1 MTIIE
6 WLTESSKKLNDVG
19 VDAPRTDTL
28 VILEHTLRKD
38 RAWILTNLD
47 YKIPNDLQS
56 KLSNLLSK
64 RLCRIPL
71 AYIVHKAWFYGRSF
85 TVSSDVLIPRP
96 ETEDIITLALPLQP
110 QKILELGTGSGCIA
124 ITCKLEIPSCEVIAT
139 DISPQSLEVAQQNA
153 DDLSVSIKFLVSDL
167 LGKCSTLIDKKT
179 MLIANLPYVPED
191 YITSPEILNEPQLAL
206 FSGADGMKHY
216 RALWGQISKLQNKP
230 SYILLES
237 LVNQHNTQESLANK
251 YSYQLHETMGLIQLF
266 SLKPKKLNLHIIQKS
281 FSGF

>member
-96 ETEDIITLALPLQP
+96 ETEDIITLALQLQP

-216 RALWGQISKLQNKP
+216 RALWRQISKLQNKP

-266 SLKPKKLNLHIIQKS
+266 SLKPKN
-281 FSGF
+281 